1 MFRTKRWKGG
11 FVTNG
16 AQPTTVDPAL
26 TAALEHELT
35 LFTRKAFWRFW
46 TTRYPEVAGL
56 DQTTYP
62 YLAVISARPG
72 LTVGELARMFNVDKS
87 TASRHVAKL
96 TGGKHVRVV
105 DNPPDARTQPLQ
117 ATEEGRRRV
126 AVVQADR
133 AAWLHGVLA
142 DWPEQ
147 DQRDLARL
155 VARLNADLDA
165 REARNRPRE
174 K

>member
-1 MFRTKRWKGG
+1 M
-11 FVTNG
+11 TNR
-16 AQPTTVDPAL
+16 AEPNTADDQL
-26 TAALEHELT
+26 TGALEHELT

-46 TTRYPEVAGL
+46 TTRYPEVIGL

-96 TGGKHVRVV
+96 TSAELARVV
-105 DNPPDARTQPLQ
+105 DNPPNARTQPLQ

-126 AVVQADR
+126 AIVQADR

-147 DQRDLARL
+147 DRRDLARL

-165 REARNRPRE
+165 REQRTRGR
-174 K
+174 

>member
-1 MFRTKRWKGG
+1 M
-11 FVTNG
+11 TNR
-16 AQPTTVDPAL
+16 AEPTTPDSAL
-26 TAALEHELT
+26 TTALEHELT
-35 LFTRKAFWRFW
+35 VFTRKAFWRFW

-62 YLAVISARPG
+62 YLAVITARPE
-72 LTVGELARMFNVDKS
+72 LTVGELSRMFNVDKS

-96 TGGKHVRVV
+96 TGGGLVRVV
-105 DNPPDARTQPLQ
+105 DNPPNARTQPLQ
-117 ATEEGRRRV
+117 VTDEGRHRV
-126 AVVQADR
+126 AIVQADR

-165 REARNRPRE
+165 REARLRTR
-174 K
+174 